1 MEYIVKANAYE
12 AVVVGPSDGYVE
24 CIFIDAPIFGNGV
37 LLESPTGPY
46 AFVRTEAENFVEL
59 KADHKACKKLIE
71 KVVKYFGAD
80 DSVPSLWHFDALKKA
95 ETFAAIFGCYQNPEW
110 GRDIVVEKGISGY
123 VVGEPELF

>member
-1 MEYIVKANAYE
+1 MEYMVTTKYK
-12 AVVVGPSDGYVE
+12 AVVVSAPNDGYVE
-24 CIFIDAPIFGNGV
+24 CFFIDAPIYGNGV

-46 AFVRTEAENFVEL
+46 AFIRTEADNFNEL

-80 DSVPSLWHFDALKKA
+80 DSMPSLWHFDTLKQA
-95 ETFAAIFGCYQNPEW
+95 EDFAVCFGHYQNPEW
-110 GRDIVVEKGISGY
+110 GRDIVVEKGIDGY